1 MWCTYC
7 LTKKSYP
14 DRVCAS
20 FKIVPGKAK
29 LTLHLTILR
38 DHRAGRAKGA
48 RRATEAR
55 PASRASPTP
64 DQGRFHYAQRE
75 LRHLRHRR
83 LETIHLCT
91 VQLLPSP
98 IANPSLQG
106 PHLSIRKAS
115 RVATLQVLK
124 KGLGRLGRIDLKPQP
139 ELLPDFR
146 KRILSSPPRPWG
158 SGLLCAAIASRTFA
172 LH

>member
-1 MWCTYC
+1 MEINRIGMEGREAAFSPC
-7 LTKKSYP
+7 
-14 DRVCAS
+14 
-20 FKIVPGKAK
+20 KAMF
-29 LTLHLTILR
+29 TLHLTIPR
-38 DHRAGRAKGA
+38 DH
-48 RRATEAR
+48 
-55 PASRASPTP
+55 
-64 DQGRFHYAQRE
+64 RE

-83 LETIHLCT
+83 LETINLCT

-124 KGLGRLGRIDLKPQP
+124 KGLGRLGRVDLKPQP

-146 KRILSSPPRPWG
+146 KRILSSLG
-158 SGLLCAAIASRTFA
+158 SE
-172 LH
+172 